1 MISVAKCSKG
11 QMKIQEMA
19 FVLVAMMIFFGLVA
33 LIFSSINLNKLS
45 KQSEGLRENDA
56 RELVRKISGTPELSF
71 TATTCSN
78 CIDIDKA
85 LVLKNQK
92 AYYGFFNLDY
102 MMIERVYP
110 SKKGECTIGNFPD
123 CGRITI
129 INSSGFLSA
138 PYSYVSLCRYEG
150 SIDKGYYKCE
160 LGRIHAAGKGLE

>member
-1 MISVAKCSKG
+1 
-11 QMKIQEMA
+11 MKIQEMA